1 MTEDDQAQARFD
13 GIMQDHVMKINDLLK
28 GTPHV
33 LIVAPPR
40 TFVP

>member
-1 MTEDDQAQARFD
+1 ML
-13 GIMQDHVMKINDLLK
+13 DHVMKINDLLK

-33 LIVAPPR
+33 MIVAPPR